1 MSKKNYEET
10 GIIILICAVL
20 LLGTVVVIDSILSE
34 ETEDVSIET
43 ANNTPNKKIFDG
55 SNTKSLD
62 ESKNKEKKI
71 SGEPKEEKKS
81 LLEEIPANIIGN
93 EESDVRESA
102 DRFMHAYL
110 SRNREEI
117 LRNSFFEG
125 RIYPAETAYASMDEQ
140 IKILENAVQVYKQ
153 FTGLDTVLNWRI
165 SLRKVHDTQYNI
177 DIILEIEPDT
187 LSISPVAV
195 QKVNGRW
202 LVDAES
208 FVTASN
214 LAFVGGL

>member
-102 DRFMHAYL
+102 DRFMQ
-110 SRNREEI
+110 N
-117 LRNSFFEG
+117 
-125 RIYPAETAYASMDEQ
+125 MQ
-140 IKILENAVQVYKQ
+140 
-153 FTGLDTVLNWRI
+153 
-165 SLRKVHDTQYNI
+165 
-177 DIILEIEPDT
+177 
-187 LSISPVAV
+187 
-195 QKVNGRW
+195 
-202 LVDAES
+202 
-208 FVTASN
+208 
-214 LAFVGGL
+214 